1 MDKMKNRTD
10 QPKQASIE
18 FPIENERQIR
28 AQSGSTAAR
37 PKLDNKVVSVVG
49 VKQTAVRTML
59 ITQLKKL
66 GF

>member
-1 MDKMKNRTD
+1 MKNRTD

-28 AQSGSTAAR
+28 AQSDSTAAR